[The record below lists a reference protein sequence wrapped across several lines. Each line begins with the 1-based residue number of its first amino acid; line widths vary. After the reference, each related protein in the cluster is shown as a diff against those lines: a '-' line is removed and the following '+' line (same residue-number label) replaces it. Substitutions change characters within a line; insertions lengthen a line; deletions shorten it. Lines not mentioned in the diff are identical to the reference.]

1 MNYFKIGSEMGF
13 LNVNIVLLY
22 ILHNILNRFNGKK
35 IKFSVLE
42 TQDLSIHLCFFHE
55 YDMFYQAPNKS
66 EGNLVYNKALL
77 FIQIV
82 KWAAKKITGWM
93 KLQTYTGSHKY
104 FDAQKNLWI
113 LLNQSNL
120 LIYQSLM

>member
-1 MNYFKIGSEMGF
+1 
-13 LNVNIVLLY
+13 
-22 ILHNILNRFNGKK
+22 
-35 IKFSVLE
+35 
-42 TQDLSIHLCFFHE
+42 
-55 YDMFYQAPNKS
+55 MFYQAPNKS